1 MYYIYVLRCSDNS
14 LYTGITTDVKRR
26 VNEHYYRKPQCAKYT
41 KSHQVTAVEAVFEA
55 EDKSSALKCE
65 IGFKKLSKE
74 DKEKLIK
81 TGGDFGIFSR
91 ISGFTLEGCV
101 GSTNTD
107 RIKVD
112 NKIMLTNSDEIKGF

>member
-74 DKEKLIK
+74 DKEQLIK
-81 TGGDFGIFSR
+81 SGDNFGIFHRLYAFSLDEC
-91 ISGFTLEGCV
+91 I

-112 NKIMLTNSDEIKGF
+112 N